1 MKRDNYIALIS
12 SMDDFGLAQGED
24 EDVVDVMLYAY
35 LEKEDWVNAHTFDV
49 PSGTEEELVTLVA
62 RGIFFENDWSMDDSV
77 SCVVRDNRELDDLK
91 TEHDEAKAVDP
102 RDDIED
108 EEIIISATIR

>member
-35 LEKEDWVNAHTFDV
+35 IEKEDWVSAHPFDV
-49 PSGTEEELVTLVA
+49 PAGTDEELVTLVA
-62 RGIFFENDWSMDDSV
+62 RGLFWENDWSMDDSV
-77 SCVVRDNRELDDLK
+77 SCVVRDNSDLDDFK
-91 TEHDEAKAVDP
+91 AEHAVAKEVDP
-102 RDDIED
+102 QDDIED
-108 EEIIISATIR
+108 EEIIITATVR